1 MWVENIKIKM
11 KNKIIQVLILHMD
24 EKIIEQS
31 FIDKSD
37 NFSIEVMDNLM
48 IFYG

>member
-1 MWVENIKIKM
+1 MIF
-11 KNKIIQVLILHMD
+11 HMD
-24 EKIIEQS
+24 EKLIEQS